1 MLNAPQIIRYTEA
14 GDDRTRIE
22 HSQQMAENVL
32 AHINETIREQEG
44 RERLKEVSKDLWVGQ
59 G

>member
-1 MLNAPQIIRYTEA
+1 MLTAPQIIHYTEA
-14 GDDRTRIE
+14 GDDRTQIE